1 MLFVALSTSNFTC
14 LTCPAGYEAPKL
26 RKLADKVAAAGF
38 YVVVPDFLHGDP
50 FLFENA
56 DRPLPV
62 WIMDHGT
69 DKGFEEAK
77 PVIEAV
83 KSKGVSAVGAAGFC
97 WGAKVVVQLA
107 KYELIQAAVILH
119 PYIVTVDDI
128 KAVKVPVAVLGAE
141 IDEMAPPEL
150 LKQFEQVLSTKPEVD
165 SYVKIFPKVMHGW
178 TTRYDDEDD
187 GALKSAEEAHHEDLL
202 QWFNL

>member
-1 MLFVALSTSNFTC
+1 
-14 LTCPAGYEAPKL
+14 
-26 RKLADKVAAAGF
+26 
-38 YVVVPDFLHGDP
+38 
-50 FLFENA
+50 
-56 DRPLPV
+56 
-62 WIMDHGT
+62 MDHGT